1 MNENSKSSSN
11 TADRE
16 IATTRI
22 LNAPRE
28 LVWKVWTDPKH
39 IALWW
44 GPKGFTNTIH
54 KMDVRPG
61 GEWLFIMHGPDGVD
75 YPNKVVFVEVKKPE
89 RLLYIHG
96 DEGAPGYFHVTVK
109 FEDQGAKTKL
119 SMQMLFKTKAE
130 RDDVVEKYGAVKG
143 LNENMDRLAEYLKKM

>member
-1 MNENSKSSSN
+1 MNESIKNSSN
-11 TADRE
+11 TANRE
-16 IATTRI
+16 IAATRI

-61 GEWLFIMHGPDGVD
+61 GEWLFMMHGPDGTD
-75 YPNKVVFVEVKKPE
+75 YPNKIVYVELKKPE
-89 RLLYIHG
+89 RIVYIHG
-96 DEGAPGYFHVTVK
+96 DEGKPGYFDVTVT
-109 FEDQGAKTKL
+109 FEDLGDKTKL
-119 SMQMLFKTKAE
+119 TMKALFKTAAE
-130 RDDVVEKYGAVKG
+130 RAYVVEKFNAVQG
-143 LNENMDRLAEYLKKM
+143 MNENMDRLVEYLKKV

>member
-1 MNENSKSSSN
+1 MNEN

-61 GEWLFIMHGPDGVD
+61 GEWLFMMHGPDGTD
-75 YPNKVVFVEVKKPE
+75 YPNKVVYTELKKLE
-89 RLLYIHG
+89 RIVYIHG
-96 DEGAPGYFHVTVK
+96 DESKPGYFHVTVT
-109 FEDQGAKTKL
+109 FEDQGRKTKL
-119 SMQMLFKTKAE
+119 SMRALFPTAAE
-130 RDDVVEKYGAVKG
+130 RAYVVEKHNAIQGM
-143 LNENMDRLAEYLKKM
+143 NENMDRLIEYLKKV